1 METPF
6 HDLIEEYHSED
17 IIAPAN
23 RSVNHSR
30 IIHRVSAALDRYSD
44 QYDILPELE
53 LDLSTGK
60 CKPDVCVYLKLP
72 EDWDNDIIYYS
83 QPPLIAIEVQ
93 SPKQATTDITAKM
106 NAIYFPAGVGS
117 VWLVVPALR
126 LVQIR
131 TVAGISQTYTSGVI
145 KDPVT
150 PVEIQFSSIFR

>member
-1 METPF
+1 METPSQ
-6 HDLIEEYHSED
+6 DLIEEYYSED

-44 QYDILPELE
+44 QYDILPEL
-53 LDLSTGK
+53 DLSTGK

-72 EDWDNDIIYYS
+72 EDWDNDIVYYS

-131 TVAGISQTYTSGVI
+131 TVVGISQTYTSGVI

-150 PVEIQFSSIFR
+150 PIEIQFNSIFR